1 MCLSVECCARCL
13 STVHDGKSCPI
24 GEGDGESCPG
34 FGLGS
39 KADEGYFRNKLFIS
53 AANST
58 KGKMID
64 WI

>member
-1 MCLSVECCARCL
+1 M
-13 STVHDGKSCPI
+13 HDGKSCPI